1 MVALLSEL
9 SSLRTLS
16 LGFES
21 SQSRPDRESR
31 SRPPPERP
39 SILPAPALRTF
50 GFKGVVDYLEELV
63 TRIDAPELSAL
74 YINYFNQIDFDAPRL
89 AQFIDR
95 TPKLSKRDEAHLV
108 FCPWGARVVLLYRTY
123 MFDFDDSR
131 IRILCQG
138 PDLQLSLIAQICTSS
153 FHPLSTVED
162 LYIEYDS
169 ESLRRVWKND
179 AIENILWP
187 QLLLPFTAV
196 KNLYLSKE
204 YAPRMA
210 GVMKGLVGGRMT
222 EVLPSLQ
229 NVFVEGL
236 GPWGPFQEN
245 IGQFAAVRRHSGHP
259 IAISVWD
266 KYSNMKSV

>member
-1 MVALLSEL
+1 MAIGRGLGTDANVIQRVDTNGALVGLRKEDTTSHSRLVPGWICPPTSATLQIVWHSISGIPTSAFVCYSPCRTSSLLSYIPHSGYISPEAMVALLSEL

-138 PDLQLSLIAQICTSS
+138 PDLQLSLIA
-153 FHPLSTVED
+153 
-162 LYIEYDS
+162 
-169 ESLRRVWKND
+169 
-179 AIENILWP
+179 
-187 QLLLPFTAV
+187 
-196 KNLYLSKE
+196 
-204 YAPRMA
+204 
-210 GVMKGLVGGRMT
+210 
-222 EVLPSLQ
+222 
-229 NVFVEGL
+229 
-236 GPWGPFQEN
+236 
-245 IGQFAAVRRHSGHP
+245 
-259 IAISVWD
+259 
-266 KYSNMKSV
+266 